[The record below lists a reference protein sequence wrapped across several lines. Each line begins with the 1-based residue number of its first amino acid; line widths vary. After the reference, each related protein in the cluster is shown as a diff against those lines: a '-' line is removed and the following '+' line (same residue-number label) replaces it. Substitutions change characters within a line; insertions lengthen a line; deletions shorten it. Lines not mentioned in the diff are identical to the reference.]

1 MRVSLAVLALFV
13 TVGVA
18 RAVPATSVCP
28 AAPPRSATTPT
39 LTSDFRAGST
49 LGPHWSSMTANPV
62 GNPAIEAEVYFPTQ
76 VSVSPRT
83 GMRIAAAPGSINPAR
98 PYRSGGISTQGRFS
112 QLYGRFEAAMRL
124 PQQNGLW
131 PGWWTL
137 PADGTWPPEIDG
149 MEYIYAV
156 NGVEPPATA
165 DAPWTGVTGSNL
177 ATTLHY
183 LDAGGAHQQTAP
195 AVNDPLGIDV
205 PRAYKDWNTRA
216 GPGLP
221 TGFHK
226 YGFDW
231 RPGLVEWF
239 VDDVPVFC
247 TTSAGV
253 PTKPQYLIL
262 NLALTNGTKAAPGWA
277 GFVPDDARWPQTMD
291 VLYVHVFQ
299 FKDLAGSS
307 TASLGDP
314 AAAMPEAAKPAIL
327 PKAQKQAKPA
337 ATTASL
343 VFGKIGKTEAT
354 MIPSLSANDPG
365 LCLSGTPA
373 NFTETTA
380 GWTWACLGSGGNDP
394 SGLAFRSR

>member
-1 MRVSLAVLALFV
+1 MRCCLAVLALFAAA
-13 TVGVA
+13 GVA
-18 RAVPATSVCP
+18 DAVPATSVCP
-28 AAPPRSATTPT
+28 AATPRSAMTPT
-39 LTSDFRAGST
+39 LTSDFKAAAA
-49 LGPHWSSMTANPV
+49 LGPRWSPMTANPV
-62 GNPAIEAEVYFPTQ
+62 GNPAIEAEVYFPSQ

-83 GMRIAAAPGSINPAR
+83 GMRITAAPGSNNPAR
-98 PYRSGGISTQGRFS
+98 PYRSGGVSTQGRFS

-183 LDAGGAHQQTAP
+183 LDASGTHQQTAP
-195 AVNDPLGIDV
+195 AVNDPLGIDA
-205 PRAYKDWNTRA
+205 PRAYRDWNAKA

-221 TGFHK
+221 VGFHK

-231 RPGLVEWF
+231 RPGLLEWF

-247 TTSAGV
+247 TTSAGI

-262 NLALTNGTKAAPGWA
+262 NLALANGTKAAPGWA
-277 GFVPDDARWPQTMD
+277 GFVPDDARWPQAMD
-291 VLYVHVFQ
+291 VLYVHAFQ
-299 FKDLAGSS
+299 FKDLGTSAAVSPG
-307 TASLGDP
+307 GP
-314 AAAMPEAAKPAIL
+314 VAAAAPVAKPSVPPEAR
-327 PKAQKQAKPA
+327 KQAKPA
-337 ATTASL
+337 ATASL
-343 VFGKIGKTEAT
+343 VFGKIGKAEAT
-354 MIPSLSANDPG
+354 VVPTLSADDPG
-365 LCLSGTPA
+365 LCSSGTPA
-373 NFTETTA
+373 NFAETAA